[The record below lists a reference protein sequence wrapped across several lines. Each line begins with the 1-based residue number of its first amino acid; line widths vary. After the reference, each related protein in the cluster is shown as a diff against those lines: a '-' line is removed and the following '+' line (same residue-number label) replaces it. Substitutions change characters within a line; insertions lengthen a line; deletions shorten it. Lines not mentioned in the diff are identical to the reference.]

1 VRGAD
6 LSAQLT
12 RRHFRALL
20 AGWIRPMGAMWAEI
34 RRGEGRPLPMF
45 LNSISLILAKVFSL
59 GLGFLAWLVAARL
72 FDAADVGL
80 AAAIVAAMMLCVQL
94 SLIGVGSSIINL
106 FPAQQRAPARLFDT
120 AFSVVGLAAL
130 TVGAVFLVLAATLL
144 RELRIVVTDPVFGV
158 VFIVLGVFGAL
169 GVLLDQISTVVR
181 RGDEALRRNIL
192 AGLVTLVAVVAVA
205 VDRSGSATLGI
216 LVAWM
221 IGSIAA
227 VVLGWRQLASAQIGY
242 RYRPRLERSLARG
255 LIGLGFPNYL
265 LTLAERAPGPL
276 LPIVVIELLSPE
288 ANAHWYTIWMVA
300 WVVFIVPIQVGLSL
314 FAEASHHPESLA
326 RIVRHGVRMSLGI
339 GIAGAIGVTIG
350 AELVLHLL
358 GQGYA
363 TAGAAPLRILVWA
376 VVPATF
382 IQAYFSTCRAT
393 RRLGEAIGTA
403 VLGGVA
409 GVTAAAIGGLM
420 AGLTGMAIAW
430 LVSQSLTAV
439 WAVWR
444 LRVLVTTQP
453 SPVEAGAPPT
463 AADVRI

>member
-1 VRGAD
+1 VHDAD
-6 LSAQLT
+6 LSGQESHRQL
-12 RRHFRALL
+12 RAL
-20 AGWIRPMGAMWAEI
+20 I
-34 RRGEGRPLPMF
+34 GERFAAIVATWNEVRTGNGRPLSMF
-45 LNSISLILAKVFSL
+45 LNSFSLILAKVFSL

-106 FPAQQRAPARLFDT
+106 FPARQDAPARLFDT

-130 TVGAVFLVLAATLL
+130 AVGAAFLVLAASLL
-144 RELRIVVTDPVFGV
+144 RELRIVATDPVFAAA
-158 VFIVLGVFGAL
+158 FIVLGIFGTL

-205 VDRSGSATLGI
+205 VDRSGPASLGI
-216 LVAWM
+216 VLAWVV
-221 IGSIAA
+221 GSIAA
-227 VVLGWRQLASAQIGY
+227 VALGWRQLADARIRY
-242 RYRPRLERSLARG
+242 RYRPRVERSLARR

-265 LTLAERAPGPL
+265 LTLAERAPGPV
-276 LPIVVIELLSPE
+276 LPIVVTELLSAD

-314 FAEASHHPESLA
+314 FAEASHHPEALA

-339 GIAGAIGVTIG
+339 GVAGAIAVTIG
-350 AELVLHLL
+350 AEIILHLL
-358 GQGYA
+358 GHGYA
-363 TAGAAPLRILVWA
+363 SAGTVPLRILVWA

-393 RRLGEAIGTA
+393 QRLPEAIGTA
-403 VLGGVA
+403 VVGGVA

-430 LVSQSLTAV
+430 LLSQSLTAV
-439 WAVWR
+439 WAVLR
-444 LRVLVTTQP
+444 LRVLVRTPQ
-453 SPVEAGAPPT
+453 EAVDQIAPPT
-463 AADVRI
+463 PADARI

>member
-1 VRGAD
+1 MRGAD
-6 LSAQLT
+6 LSAQLS
-12 RRHFRALL
+12 RRHVRTLL
-20 AGWIRPMGAMWAEI
+20 AGWIRPLGATWAEI
-34 RRGEGRPLPMF
+34 RRGSGRPLPMF

-72 FDAADVGL
+72 LDAADVGL

-106 FPAQQRAPARLFDT
+106 FPAQQRAPAALFDT

-130 TVGAVFLVLAATLL
+130 AVGAAFLVLAVTLL
-144 RELRIVVTDPVFGV
+144 RELRIVATDPVFAV

-192 AGLVTLVAVVAVA
+192 AGVVTLVAVVAVA
-205 VDRSGSATLGI
+205 VGRSGSATLGI
-216 LVAWM
+216 LVAWT
-221 IGSIAA
+221 IGAIAA
-227 VVLGWRQLASAQIGY
+227 VALGWRQLGTAQIGY

-255 LIGLGFPNYL
+255 LIVLGFPNYL

-276 LPIVVIELLSPE
+276 LPIVVTELLSPE

-339 GIAGAIGVTIG
+339 GIAGAICVTLG

-358 GQGYA
+358 GHGYA
-363 TAGAAPLRILVWA
+363 TAGTTPLRILVWA

-393 RRLGEAIGTA
+393 QRLGEAIGTA

-430 LVSQSLTAV
+430 LVSQSLIAI

-444 LRVLVTTQP
+444 LRVLVMTP
-453 SPVEAGAPPT
+453 PPAVEASARPT
-463 AADVRI
+463 AADVPI